1 MKVVTFFMFM
11 RKVME
16 LNVENAKEVLKEYLG
31 ESNPKKYA
39 HSLRVADIA
48 GKLAEKWRV
57 NSEEAVIAALLHD
70 IGKSMKREDMLSFC
84 EEHKIKITDFE
95 REDNQEALHGKIS
108 AYLFKLEFMDGQ
120 DGKRTSKRMLRKIAH
135 AIESHV
141 AGSEKMSLLDKI
153 VFLAD
158 NIESKKDGVKILNS
172 IFNDRNR
179 RPGRYIGR
187 IIDRKIKDA
196 VKNTRVP
203 NPGLLSAIPSGPE
216 GDSRRE
222 KFAKALNAT
231 SDAPKGNESSETVTL
246 IMPTRIVVER

>member
-1 MKVVTFFMFM
+1 
-11 RKVME
+11 ME

-141 AGSEKMSLLDKI
+141 AGSEEMCLLDKI
-153 VFLAD
+153 IVLAD
-158 NIESKKDGVKILNS
+158 DIHSKKGGHEMLQKILTERS
-172 IFNDRNR
+172 R

-187 IIDRKIKDA
+187 IVDRKIQQA
-196 VKNTRVP
+196 VKNVRFP
-203 NPGLLSAIPSGPE
+203 NPGLLNTIPSGTE
-216 GDSRRE
+216 GDARRE
-222 KFAKALNAT
+222 KFKKAIRVISEAT
-231 SDAPKGNESSETVTL
+231 QKGENPVETVTL
-246 IMPTRIVVER
+246 IVPPNISRSAAEMLR

>member
-1 MKVVTFFMFM
+1 
-11 RKVME
+11 ME
-16 LNVENAKEVLKEYLG
+16 LNVENAKLVLEKYLK

-39 HSLRVADIA
+39 HSLRVAEIA
-48 GKLAEKWRV
+48 EKLAKKWRI

-84 EEHKIKITDFE
+84 EEHKIKINDFE
-95 REDNQEALHGKIS
+95 RKDNQEALHGKIS

-141 AGSEKMSLLDKI
+141 AGSEEMCLLDKI
-153 VFLAD
+153 IFLAD
-158 NIESKKDGVKILNS
+158 DIQSKNGGHEMLQKILAERS
-172 IFNDRNR
+172 R

-187 IIDRKIKDA
+187 IVDRKIQQAMEK
-196 VKNTRVP
+196 VRFP
-203 NPGLLSAIPSGPE
+203 NPGLLNTIASGPE

-222 KFAKALNAT
+222 RFVRAIQVI
-231 SDAPKGNESSETVTL
+231 SEAPQKGKNPVETVTF
-246 IMPTRIVVER
+246 IVPSNISRSAVEILR